1 MKTGISKL
9 QYLLLRPLI
18 EPKEKAAEAPTA
30 SEYIT
35 AMREF
40 EHTLRFCGW
49 SRKEACH
56 DAGKQFKGA
65 RNEQKH
71 QRLRS

>member
-1 MKTGISKL
+1 MKPVLSKL
-9 QYLLLRPLI
+9 QFLVMRPFI
-18 EPKEKAAEAPTA
+18 KPMAKAAEAPTA
-30 SEYIT
+30 MQYIT

-49 SRKEACH
+49 SRTEACH

-65 RNEQKH
+65 HNEQKH
-71 QRLRS
+71 

>member
-1 MKTGISKL
+1 MKPGLSKL
-9 QYLLLRPLI
+9 QFLLMRPFI
-18 EPKEKAAEAPTA
+18 KPTENSAEAPTA
-30 SEYIT
+30 TQYIT

-40 EHTLRFCGW
+40 EHRLRFCGW

-65 RNEQKH
+65 HNEQKH
-71 QRLRS
+71 